1 MTSQKRKKE
10 GIIITKI
17 LQDPD
22 QIKNRKGK
30 GNKFKSFLPMM
41 SMQGVNILKKEKRR
55 NNYIK
60 NSVSS
65 PNQKSKNQKQKKK
78 GGGKESK
85 FNQMISINDE
95 HARG

>member
-65 PNQKSKNQKQKKK
+65 PNQKSKAKEKKRRRENK
-78 GGGKESK
+78 
-85 FNQMISINDE
+85 
-95 HARG
+95 

>member
-65 PNQKSKNQKQKKK
+65 PNQKSKRKGKKRRREKKK
-78 GGGKESK
+78 
-85 FNQMISINDE
+85 IRPNDSNKR
-95 HARG
+95 ARRD